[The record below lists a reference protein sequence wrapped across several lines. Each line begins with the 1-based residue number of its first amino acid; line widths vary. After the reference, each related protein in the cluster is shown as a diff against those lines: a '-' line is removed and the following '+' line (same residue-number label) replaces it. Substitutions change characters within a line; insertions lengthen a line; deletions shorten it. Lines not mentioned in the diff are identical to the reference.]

1 MRKLTVKNFSV
12 IKVAELEFGKITVL
26 IGPQSSG
33 KSLLCKLAYFLDYEI
48 SRAAV
53 DAILAGQE
61 WLQFSS
67 TLGKRFSEWFPPE
80 GWGLEQSL
88 ITFVSGQ
95 YAIEVACYRED
106 AAASR
111 VNTTVCSEFSELFAR
126 LAKSQS
132 ELNGGVSPARRDP
145 EFVWKS
151 LRFLQ
156 DKTYVLL
163 SRYIPAGRAFFTNAN
178 LGYASLS
185 GPGIDP
191 IIRNFALQIEWNSTR
206 VLEGLAT
213 SGRNVTEQMSIQ
225 MNRIVGGH
233 VISASG
239 GAPLFKSDD
248 DRYLP
253 LHLLSSGTQE
263 LLPLVNVLRRMAYE
277 QESIEVMAFATY
289 KPPRKDAAVRT
300 RSLIYL
306 EEPEAHV
313 FPKTQY
319 ELVKVFAWLANDPLL
334 DFSWAITTHSPYMLT
349 AFNALIEAGQAAK
362 ERPEKTAEI
371 EKIIPRQ
378 YWIKEGDFAAYAFDG
393 EDRILHSIMD
403 KESGLI
409 DGDIL
414 DSISNRIGSEFER
427 LLDVQ
432 YGE

>member
-12 IKVAELEFGKITVL
+12 IKDAELEFGKITVL

-67 TLGKRFSEWFPPE
+67 TLGKRFSEWFPSE
-80 GWGLEQSL
+80 GWGLERSL

-95 YAIEVACYRED
+95 YIIEVACYRED

-111 VNTTVCSEFSELFAR
+111 VNITVCPEFSDLFAR

-145 EFVWKS
+145 ELVWKS

-156 DKTYVLL
+156 DKTYVQL
-163 SRYIPAGRAFFTNAN
+163 SRFIPSGRAFFTNAN

-206 VLEGLAT
+206 GLEGLAT
-213 SGRNVTEQMSIQ
+213 SGRNVTEQMSIE

-239 GAPLFKSDD
+239 GSPLFKSDD

-277 QESIEVMAFATY
+277 QESIEVMAYATY
-289 KPPRKDAAVRT
+289 EPPRKDAAVRT

-319 ELVKVFAWLANDPLL
+319 DLIKVFAWLANDPLL
-334 DFSWAITTHSPYMLT
+334 DFSWAITTHSPYTLSS
-349 AFNALIEAGQAAK
+349 FNNLLEAWQVAAAK
-362 ERPEKTAEI
+362 PEAKDEVAKLIDER
-371 EKIIPRQ
+371 
-378 YWIKEGDFAAYAFDG
+378 YWIKPSDFRAYCIHDG
-393 EDRILHSIMD
+393 KLESIVD
-403 KESGLI
+403 EETGLVSANY
-409 DGDIL
+409 L
-414 DSISNRIGSEFER
+414 DSVSETIGGEFDELLR
-427 LLDVQ
+427 LGYV
-432 YGE
+432 EV